1 MNMNIEC
8 VRKIIC
14 YCVRNIDYEEIGLNE
29 WKEKCISLNML
40 YDTKDLKG
48 FPKKDIMY
56 SVMRLNEMGYI
67 KLQNISPLN
76 KTYINNCIISDVTYL
91 GHNFYNSIQD
101 DTVWNKTK
109 SIIAKAGNHTLKF
122 VEDTAQ
128 MIAVA
133 SAKQAI
139 TVTMTQ
145 K

>member
-1 MNMNIEC
+1 
-8 VRKIIC
+8 
-14 YCVRNIDYEEIGLNE
+14 
-29 WKEKCISLNML
+29 
-40 YDTKDLKG
+40 
-48 FPKKDIMY
+48 
-56 SVMRLNEMGYI
+56 MGYI

-139 TVTMTQ
+139 TVMMTQ

>member
-48 FPKKDIMY
+48 FSKKDIMY

-76 KTYINNCIISDVTYL
+76 KTYINNCIISDVIYL

-139 TVTMTQ
+139 TVMMTQ

>member
-48 FPKKDIMY
+48 FSKKDIMY
-56 SVMRLNEMGYI
+56 SVMRLNEMEYI

-139 TVTMTQ
+139 TVMMTQ

>member
-40 YDTKDLKG
+40 YNTKDLKG

-139 TVTMTQ
+139 TVMMTQ

>member
-48 FPKKDIMY
+48 FSKKDIMY

-139 TVTMTQ
+139 TVMMTQ